1 MEEIENR
8 WRKLSLSDTEGR
20 KVDLS
25 KERKQTESVLA
36 AKFLMR
42 RVVNI
47 EAVARTFQPIW
58 HTGRNFEVTSTG
70 DNLVLIAFEL
80 KVDVEKV
87 LQGEPWT
94 FDWHLVVLQ
103 RYDGIT
109 PVANLSF
116 DKASFWVQIHNLPF
130 SLLTVEAALSIGE
143 TIGTVMKSR
152 DSKEMR
158 GGNFMRV
165 RVAIDIKKPLCRGRK
180 ISWDQT
186 GEGSRMS
193 IFHV

>member
-58 HTGRNFEVTSTG
+58 HTRRNFEVTSTG

-116 DKASFWVQIHNLPF
+116 DKTSFWVQIHNLPF

-165 RVAIDIKKPLCRGRK
+165 RVAIDIKKPLCRARK

-186 GEGSRMS
+186 GEG
-193 IFHV
+193 

>member
-58 HTGRNFEVTSTG
+58 HTRRNFEVTSTG

-116 DKASFWVQIHNLPF
+116 DKTSFWVQIHNLPF

-186 GEGSRMS
+186 GEG
-193 IFHV
+193 